1 MKHSYWKGFLSGIT
15 VLSVGFSVLM
25 IGSGFQGASLKI
37 GVVDPMTV
45 QQAMEGNKSMAEDL
59 NKMVSERQAVLEY
72 LDRYRVIK
80 KADAEKFKTL
90 SLKAN
95 KTDAEKAEL
104 EKVKTYAQDQKKKFE
119 DLQLKPAP
127 TAEELKQLDDVRSRQ
142 AEIGDYLNTL
152 NTDFQQELK
161 AKQNAVQKSALDTYT
176 NSVKEVAKKQGF
188 TIIFD
193 KNVAPYGAND
203 ITDDVAKTAI
213 KK

>member
-1 MKHSYWKGFLSGIT
+1 
-15 VLSVGFSVLM
+15 
-25 IGSGFQGASLKI
+25 
-37 GVVDPMTV
+37 MTV

-127 TAEELKQLDDVRSRQ
+127 TAEELKQLDDFRTRQ

>member
-1 MKHSYWKGFLSGIT
+1 M
-15 VLSVGFSVLM
+15 
-25 IGSGFQGASLKI
+25 
-37 GVVDPMTV
+37 
-45 QQAMEGNKSMAEDL
+45 
-59 NKMVSERQAVLEY
+59 
-72 LDRYRVIK
+72 
-80 KADAEKFKTL
+80 
-90 SLKAN
+90 
-95 KTDAEKAEL
+95 
-104 EKVKTYAQDQKKKFE
+104 
-119 DLQLKPAP
+119 LKPAP
-127 TAEELKQLDDVRSRQ
+127 TAEELKQLDDFRSRQ

>member
-25 IGSGFQGASLKI
+25 IGRGFQGASLKI
-37 GVVDPMTV
+37 GVVDPMTG

-127 TAEELKQLDDVRSRQ
+127 TAEELKQLDDFRSRQ